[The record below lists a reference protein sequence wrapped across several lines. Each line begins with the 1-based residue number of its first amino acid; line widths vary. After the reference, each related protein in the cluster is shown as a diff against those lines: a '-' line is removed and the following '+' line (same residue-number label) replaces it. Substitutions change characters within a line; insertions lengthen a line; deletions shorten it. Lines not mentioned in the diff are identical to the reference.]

1 MTVDDLESNIGLF
14 ADETSLSLE
23 IDNPDI
29 SGMQLQSD
37 IDTIIEWAQK

>member
-23 IDNPDI
+23 IDYPDI
-29 SGMQLQSD
+29 CGMQLQSD
-37 IDTIIEWAQK
+37 IDKIIEWAQK